1 MRRSRG
7 ERVMCGIAGVVE
19 ADPLL
24 PIDDGPLWE
33 AAKLLHHRGPDGA
46 KVWSESGA
54 GLSHTRLAIIDRAH
68 GDQPMFSEDGR
79 YAVVFNGEIYN
90 HHDLRREL
98 EGHGYRL
105 RTRCDTEVLLYLY
118 DWLGDAM
125 VDRLRGMFA
134 FAVLDRRERK
144 ALFARD
150 RFGKKPLYFSEAG
163 GSLRFASTLDA
174 LRPLLPATPDLDVN
188 AIAQYLVLQY
198 VPSPLTPYRGVHKL
212 SPGHLVSWN
221 QGRVDVRQY
230 WQPPPRAVGDRP
242 LERREATARVRE
254 LIGEAVRIRL
264 ESEVPLGVFLS
275 GGLDS
280 SIVVAEMAAA
290 GVRPQTYSMG
300 FRDQVFDETRYAR
313 LVADRF
319 DTDHHELQADQSVE
333 DTFSDFVKYYDEP
346 FADSSAL
353 ATLAV
358 AKAASKH
365 VTVILTGDGGDEMFG
380 GYRRY
385 VGFRRA
391 IQIRS
396 LLGPLAGLTAAALM
410 RAGRSLRRS
419 QLTLEARFVKE
430 PWEAYRDR
438 LFHFSPH
445 ELHDVFQPD
454 LRQTIDPGL
463 PVAMLDDLWR
473 RSSLSVSA
481 LLWIDQQVYLP
492 EDLLTKMD
500 RATMAHSLEA
510 RSPLLDH
517 VVADYCALL
526 SDADLFE
533 GVRGKAIL
541 RHAYDGVLPPQI
553 LSREKMGFG
562 VPLMGWMREQLA
574 GPVNDLLVSGDAPLS
589 SLLQRDKVR
598 VLVDRFMGGDDEDR
612 LKVWNLLALAGW
624 AAGRDYP

>member
-1 MRRSRG
+1 
-7 ERVMCGIAGVVE
+7 MCGIAGVIA

-24 PIDDGPLWE
+24 PIEDGPLWE

-46 KVWSESGA
+46 DVWSEPGF

-98 EGHGYRL
+98 EAHGYRL

-118 DWLGDAM
+118 DWLGDSM

-134 FAVLDRRERK
+134 FAVLDRRERR
-144 ALFARD
+144 ALLARD
-150 RFGKKPLYFSEAG
+150 LFGKKPLYFSEAG

-198 VPSPLTPYRGVHKL
+198 VPSPLTPYRDVHKL
-212 SPGHLVSWN
+212 SPGHLAAWS
-221 QGRVDVRQY
+221 QGSVDVRRY
-230 WQPPPRAVGDRP
+230 WQPPPRAVGNRTMD
-242 LERREATARVRE
+242 RREATTRIRE

-290 GVRPQTYSMG
+290 GVQPKTYSVG
-300 FRDQVFDETRYAR
+300 FEHASFDETRYAR
-313 LVADRF
+313 LVAERF
-319 DTDHHELQADQSVE
+319 ATDHHELKADQAVDE
-333 DTFSDFVKYYDEP
+333 TFRDFVTYYDEP

-358 AKAASKH
+358 AKAASEH

-380 GYRRY
+380 GYLRY
-385 VGFRRA
+385 AAFRRA
-391 IQIRS
+391 ARIRRS
-396 LLGPLAGLTAAALM
+396 LGALAPLAGAAVAGVGHAMRRGGLTA
-410 RAGRSLRRS
+410 GG
-419 QLTLEARFVKE
+419 RFVRR
-430 PWEAYRDR
+430 PWEGYRDA
-438 LFHFSPH
+438 LFHFQPG
-445 ELHDVFQPD
+445 ELGAILQPEA
-454 LRQTIDPGL
+454 LAEIDPDAAPGR
-463 PVAMLDDLWR
+463 LDELWAS
-473 RSSLSVSA
+473 RSPSA
-481 LLWIDQQVYLP
+481 PTLLWVDEQTYLP
-492 EDLLTKMD
+492 DDLLTKMD

-517 VVADYCALL
+517 VLAEFCAELPEEWL
-526 SDADLFE
+526 FDA
-533 GVRGKAIL
+533 RAGKAIL
-541 RHAYDGVLPPQI
+541 RDAYTDVLPSEI
-553 LSREKMGFG
+553 LHRSKMGFG
-562 VPLMGWMREQLA
+562 VPMAQWMRGELR
-574 GPVNDLLVSGDAPLS
+574 GPVAELLS
-589 SLLQRDKVR
+589 SDTGPLWSWFRRDAVR
-598 VLVDRFMGGDDEDR
+598 SLVGRFLDGDEGGTR
-612 LKVWNLLALAGW
+612 KVWNLLALAGW
-624 AAGRDYP
+624 TAQRAEG